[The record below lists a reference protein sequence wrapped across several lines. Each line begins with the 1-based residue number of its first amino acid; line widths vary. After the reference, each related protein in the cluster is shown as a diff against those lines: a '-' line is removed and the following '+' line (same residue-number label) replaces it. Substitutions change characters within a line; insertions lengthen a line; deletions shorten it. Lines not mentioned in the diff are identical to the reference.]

1 MQLYLFREVRQFFTG
16 VDNFRGSEHFSY
28 IKLDILK
35 NVEKV
40 LETYNTLLSDNLLIT
55 NQKPIQYKF

>member
-1 MQLYLFREVRQFFTG
+1 VFLIKDG
-16 VDNFRGSEHFSY
+16 VDDFKGSEHFQY

-35 NVEKV
+35 NIEKI
-40 LETYNTLLSDNLLIT
+40 LETYNNLLSDNLLIT